1 MAESGSSSWQNWSG
15 TFSVTPARMVRP
27 RTVEQ
32 VADEVRRAVADNL
45 SVKAV
50 GAGHSFTDIAVTRGV
65 MIDLAQLT
73 GIISADRRTGR
84 VTVAAGTTL
93 RELNIALWKMGLS
106 MSNLGEIDAQTISG
120 AISTG
125 THGTGRAF
133 GGMATQVRGL
143 QLVTAQGEL
152 LDCSPEQHADVFA
165 AARISLGAL
174 GIITA
179 VTLQCE
185 PAFLLHSVEAPADY
199 DDLLEVLGVLEAG
212 DHFEFYWFPH
222 TRRVLTKTNT
232 RMPADAE
239 VKPLGRLRGWLTDE
253 FLSNTVFGGLNRLTA
268 ARPRLIR
275 GANQLA
281 VRALSEREY
290 TDRAYK
296 VFTSSR
302 RVVFREMEYAVPR
315 KSLSY
320 VLDEIDSWLKRSEER
335 IGFPVHVRLGAADNI
350 PLSTAY
356 GRDTCYVAVHQ
367 YHRRPHEKYFLAVE
381 AIARTVEGRPHW
393 GKLHYRT
400 ADDLAPAYP
409 RFADF
414 VRLRDRLDPER
425 RFSNDYL
432 RRVLGS

>member
-1 MAESGSSSWQNWSG
+1 
-15 TFSVTPARMVRP
+15 
-27 RTVEQ
+27 
-32 VADEVRRAVADNL
+32 
-45 SVKAV
+45 
-50 GAGHSFTDIAVTRGV
+50 
-65 MIDLAQLT
+65 
-73 GIISADRRTGR
+73 
-84 VTVAAGTTL
+84 
-93 RELNIALWKMGLS
+93 
-106 MSNLGEIDAQTISG
+106 
-120 AISTG
+120 
-125 THGTGRAF
+125 
-133 GGMATQVRGL
+133 
-143 QLVTAQGEL
+143 
-152 LDCSPEQHADVFA
+152 
-165 AARISLGAL
+165 
-174 GIITA
+174 
-179 VTLQCE
+179 
-185 PAFLLHSVEAPADY
+185 VEAPADY

-239 VKPLGRLRGWLTDE
+239 AKPLGRLKGWLDDE
-253 FLSNTVFGGLNRLTA
+253 FLSNTVFGSLNRLTA

-290 TDRAYK
+290 IDRAYK

-315 KSLSY
+315 KSLAY

-335 IGFPVHVRLGAADNI
+335 IGFPVHVRMAAADNI

-356 GRDTCYVAVHQ
+356 GRDTCFVAVHQ

-393 GKLHYRT
+393 GKLHYRS

>member
-15 TFSVTPARMVRP
+15 TFSVTPARLVRP
-27 RTVEQ
+27 RTPEQ
-32 VADEVRRAVADNL
+32 VADEVHRAIADNL

-50 GAGHSFTDIAVTRGV
+50 GAGHSFTDIALTRGV
-65 MIDLAQLT
+65 MIDLSLLT
-73 GIISADRRTGR
+73 GIISADRPTGL

-106 MSNLGEIDAQTISG
+106 MSNLGDIDAQTISG

-133 GGMATQVRGL
+133 GGLATQVRGL
-143 QLVTAQGEL
+143 QLVTAEGEL
-152 LDCSPEQHADVFA
+152 LDCSPEQHPEVFA
-165 AARISLGAL
+165 AARVGLGAL

-185 PAFLLHSVEAPADY
+185 PAFLLHAVEAPADY
-199 DDLLEVLGVLEAG
+199 DDLLEVLGVLEAS

-232 RMPADAE
+232 RMPVE
-239 VKPLGRLRGWLTDE
+239 TESKPLGRFKRWLDDE
-253 FLSNTVFGGLNRLTA
+253 FLANTVFGGLNRVTA
-268 ARPRLIR
+268 ARPQLIR
-275 GANQLA
+275 GTNKLA
-281 VRALSEREY
+281 ARALGEREY
-290 TDRAYK
+290 IDRAYR
-296 VFTSSR
+296 VFTSPR

-320 VLDEIDSWLKRSEER
+320 VLDEIDSWISRSDER
-335 IGFPVHVRLGAADNI
+335 VGFPVEVRLAAADNI

-367 YHRRPHEKYFLAVE
+367 YHRRSHEKYFLAVE
-381 AIARTVEGRPHW
+381 AIARGVEGRPHW
-393 GKLHYRT
+393 GKLHYRS
-400 ADDLAPAYP
+400 ADDLAPVYP

>member
-1 MAESGSSSWQNWSG
+1 MAENGSSGWQNWSG
-15 TFSVTPARMVRP
+15 TFSVNPARTVRP
-27 RTVEQ
+27 RTPEQ

-45 SVKAV
+45 SVKAI
-50 GAGHSFTDIAVTRGV
+50 GAGHSFTDIALTRGV
-65 MIDLAQLT
+65 MIELSLLT
-73 GIISADRRTGR
+73 GIISADRGTGL

-106 MSNLGEIDAQTISG
+106 MSNQGDIDVQTISG

-133 GGMATQVRGL
+133 GGLATQVRGL
-143 QLVTAQGEL
+143 QLVTAEGEL
-152 LDCSPEQHADVFA
+152 LDCTPEQNADIFA
-165 AARISLGAL
+165 AARIGLGAL

-185 PAFLLHSVEAPADY
+185 PAFLLHAMEAPADY
-199 DDLLEVLGVLEAG
+199 DDLLEVLGVLEAS

-222 TRRVLTKTNT
+222 TRRVLTKANT
-232 RMPADAE
+232 RMPIDTE
-239 VKPLGRLRGWLTDE
+239 PKPLGRLKSWLDDE
-253 FLSNTVFGGLNRLTA
+253 FLANTVFDGLNRLTT

-275 GANQLA
+275 GANRLA
-281 VRALSEREY
+281 ARAVGEREY
-290 TDRAYK
+290 IDRAYK
-296 VFTSSR
+296 VFTSPR
-302 RVVFREMEYAVPR
+302 RVVYRGMEYAVPR
-315 KSLSY
+315 KSLAY
-320 VLDEIDSWLKRSEER
+320 VLDEIDSWIKRSDER
-335 IGFPVHVRLGAADNI
+335 IGFPIQVRLAAADNI

-356 GRDTCYVAVHQ
+356 GRDTCYIAARQ
-367 YHRRPHEKYFLAVE
+367 YHRRSHEKYFLAVE

-393 GKLHYRT
+393 GKLHYRS
-400 ADDLAPAYP
+400 ADDLAPMYP

>member
-15 TFSVTPARMVRP
+15 TFSVTPARMVQP
-27 RTVEQ
+27 RTAEQ

-65 MIDLAQLT
+65 MVELSQLT
-73 GIISADRRTGR
+73 GIISADRRTGL

-106 MSNLGEIDAQTISG
+106 MSNLGDIDAQTISG
-120 AISTG
+120 AIATG

-133 GGMATQVRGL
+133 GGLATQVRGL
-143 QLVTAQGEL
+143 QLVTADGEL
-152 LDCSPEQHADVFA
+152 LDCSPEQHADVYS

-185 PAFLLHSVEAPADY
+185 PAFLLHAAEAPADY
-199 DDLLEVLGVLEAG
+199 DDLLEVLGVLEAS

-222 TRRVLTKTNT
+222 TRRVVTKTNT
-232 RMPADAE
+232 RMPVDSGA
-239 VKPLGRLRGWLTDE
+239 KPLGRLTGWLNEE
-253 FLSNTVFGGLNRLTA
+253 FLPNTVFGGLNRLTA

-281 VRALSEREY
+281 VRAMSDREY
-290 TDRAYK
+290 TDRSYK

-315 KSLSY
+315 KSLAY

-335 IGFPVHVRLGAADNI
+335 IGFPVEVRLAAADNI